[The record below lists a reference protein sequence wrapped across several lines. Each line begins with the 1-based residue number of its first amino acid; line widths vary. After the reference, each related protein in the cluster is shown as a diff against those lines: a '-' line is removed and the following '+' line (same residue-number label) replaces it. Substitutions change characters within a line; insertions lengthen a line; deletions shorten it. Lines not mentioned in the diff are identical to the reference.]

1 MKMRIEELY
10 RDCQE
15 RLKALGVELR
25 SSNEGGFRGHYRG
38 GYMMRLRNPGRQYF
52 TINLKKANNTLI
64 GRQRIYDEKTL
75 QNFFKDYLKPRINEL
90 EEQGY

>member
-1 MKMRIEELY
+1 MRIEELY

-15 RLKALGVELR
+15 QLKALGVELR
-25 SSNEGGFRGHYRG
+25 PSNEGGFRGHYRG
-38 GYMMRLRNPGRQYF
+38 RYMMRLRNPGRQYF
-52 TINLKKANNTLI
+52 TINLKKANDTLI

-75 QNFFKDYLKPRINEL
+75 QNFFKDYLKLRIKEL